1 MTVVL
6 GLILAMETLYL
17 HAELV
22 RKTGVENDT
31 HEGRECQSG
40 EVDGTD
46 VYIVLSTIFHTN
58 GNYQDQGSHKHIT

>member
-1 MTVVL
+1 MPS
-6 GLILAMETLYL
+6 
-17 HAELV
+17 LV
-22 RKTGVENDT
+22 RETGVENDT